1 MNNPISDINSTID
14 SPRLPNPSRA
24 PDVCNGDYQMTS
36 EESEPIDGTNGANV
50 GYQAEN
56 KSLNEIIAELKTA
69 IDQIVTNQ
77 TNARKLILELA
88 RRLDEGHKCERKQI
102 CRRIKDILKD
112 KIKQGHITGKWI
124 EDCLPAEYK
133 RKYIKSEV
141 TSLSKKAK
149 KLQEMVVDNS
159 GKVHAE
165 LVSPNGSDTENAP
178 LLQKQHSQNLRYGDE
193 GGYPRCFEL
202 EEALRKAS
210 KMSTAEQLA
219 KSEIKVTISKDKYE
233 KIKFAM
239 QNSDSFFYIVL
250 NSANQS
256 FVRAEPDISELII

>member
-1 MNNPISDINSTID
+1 
-14 SPRLPNPSRA
+14 
-24 PDVCNGDYQMTS
+24 MTS
-36 EESEPIDGTNGANV
+36 KGSET
-50 GYQAEN
+50 YSSEN
-56 KSLNEIIAELKTA
+56 KSLNEIIAELKTV

-88 RRLDEGHKCERKQI
+88 RRLDEGHICERNQI
-102 CRRIKDILKD
+102 CRRIKDTLKD

-124 EDCLPAEYK
+124 EDCLPANYK
-133 RKYIKSEV
+133 RKYNKSEV

-159 GKVHAE
+159 GKVRAE
-165 LVSPNGSDTENAP
+165 LVSPNGSDTENAR
-178 LLQKQHSQNLRYGDE
+178 LLEKEQSENITYGEE
-193 GGYPRCFEL
+193 GECPRCSEL

-233 KIKFAM
+233 EIQFAM
-239 QNSDSFFYIVL
+239 QYSDASFYIVL

-256 FVRAEPDISELII
+256 FVRAEPDISELILY